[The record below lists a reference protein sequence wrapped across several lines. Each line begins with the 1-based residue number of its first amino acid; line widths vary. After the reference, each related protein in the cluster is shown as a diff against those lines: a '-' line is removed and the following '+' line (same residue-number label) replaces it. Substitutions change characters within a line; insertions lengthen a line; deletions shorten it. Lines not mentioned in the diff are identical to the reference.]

1 MKWLLLALVSMFIQQ
16 SFVTLGKVLP
26 AVLAPVIFFEL
37 PIDPSWLGVYVGM
50 IAGSSLVV
58 QAGCGSVIARHG
70 PLRVSQVAL
79 LLTGFGLAFASIG
92 ILPLFALSAISIG
105 FAGASTPSSSHLLGR
120 YSYPKQAPLIFSIKQ
135 TAVPVGLLLAGVL
148 GPTLTELFG
157 WRYAL
162 IVIGMWCITFAL
174 IIEPLRNEFDKD
186 RDETRRFQLSDFKST
201 IKLVFSKSDLRNLA
215 LGCFAFVGLQTTLV
229 AYFVLYLTK
238 IGYSLVEAGGI
249 FSISISAAI
258 IGRILWGWLSSSY
271 VEPQKMLGFL
281 AIAMFLTTGLAC
293 LFNETWK
300 SSHIILVAG
309 GISASVF
316 SWHGVLLAEVARL
329 SPAAMQGTMTGGVL
343 SFGQLGGLAFPFLYS
358 AVLGLSGNYQIGF
371 LLFSLPALFVG
382 GILLKSSLRPS
393 I

>member
-50 IAGSSLVV
+50 IAGSSLIV

-70 PLRVSQVAL
+70 PLRVSQSAL
-79 LLTGFGLAFASIG
+79 LLTGFGLALASIG
-92 ILPLFALSAISIG
+92 ILPLLALSAISIG
-105 FAGASTPSSSHLLGR
+105 FAGSSTPASSHLLGR
-120 YSYPKQAPLIFSIKQ
+120 YSHSKQAPLIFSIKQ
-135 TAVPVGLLLAGVL
+135 TAVPVGLLLAGAL

-157 WRYAL
+157 WRFAL
-162 IVIGMWCITFAL
+162 LIIGMCCVIFAL
-174 IIEPLRNEFDKD
+174 IIEPLRYEFDKD
-186 RDETRRFQLSDFKST
+186 KDEARRFQLSDFKST
-201 IKLVFSKSDLRNLA
+201 ITLVCSKSDVRHLA
-215 LGCFAFVGLQTTLV
+215 LGCFAFVGLQTTFV

-249 FSISISAAI
+249 FSVSISAAI
-258 IGRILWGWLSSSY
+258 IGRIFWGWLSSSY

-293 LFNETWK
+293 LFNETWNP
-300 SSHIILVAG
+300 SHIILVAS

-329 SPAAMQGTMTGGVL
+329 SPASMQGTMTGGVL
-343 SFGQLGGLAFPFLYS
+343 SFGQLGGLALPFLYS
-358 AVLGLSGNYQIGF
+358 AVLGISGSYQIGF
-371 LLFSLPALFVG
+371 LLCSLPALFVG
-382 GILLKSSLRPS
+382 GMLLNTSLRSPK
-393 I
+393 